1 MVGFTV
7 TLHNP
12 RHMLGCTERGT
23 FAARPKC
30 MYSSIVYTVH
40 QHGWS
45 VFGVQIIK
53 FLD

>member
-7 TLHNP
+7 TLHS
-12 RHMLGCTERGT
+12 LGHKLRCSERRA
-23 FAARPKC
+23 FAAGAMC

-45 VFGVQIIK
+45 VFGVQIIN
-53 FLD
+53 FRD